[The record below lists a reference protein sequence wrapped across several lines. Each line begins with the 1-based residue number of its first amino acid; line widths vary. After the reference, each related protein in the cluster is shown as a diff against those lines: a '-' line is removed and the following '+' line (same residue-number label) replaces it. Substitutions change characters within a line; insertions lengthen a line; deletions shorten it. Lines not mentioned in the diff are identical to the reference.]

1 MSKGL
6 LQNYPNAPVVFKDT
20 LFVDFLGL
28 PQKHSEAKLK
38 KGLIEHMKQFILEL
52 GKDFIFMDQEYN
64 LNVGASTFKADLLF
78 FQKKVAIFIEL
89 FLHTF
94 LRNKNTFV
102 FCYQSWA
109 HTATHSVFYHH
120 FISIRT

>member
-38 KGLIEHMKQFILEL
+38 KGLIEHMKQF
-52 GKDFIFMDQEYN
+52 YP
-64 LNVGASTFKADLLF
+64 
-78 FQKKVAIFIEL
+78 
-89 FLHTF
+89 
-94 LRNKNTFV
+94 
-102 FCYQSWA
+102 
-109 HTATHSVFYHH
+109 
-120 FISIRT
+120 